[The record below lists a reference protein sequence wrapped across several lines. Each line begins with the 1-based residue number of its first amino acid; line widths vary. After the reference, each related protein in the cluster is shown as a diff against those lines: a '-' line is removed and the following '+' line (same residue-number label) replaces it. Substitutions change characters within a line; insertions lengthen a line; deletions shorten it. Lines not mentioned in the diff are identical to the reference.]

1 MKNNNIFK
9 ILILCLITGLLDACS
24 SNSTTDREQEVFNK
38 LESLESALDQTTEEL
53 DAEIEDMN
61 HDVDSLLEGI

>member
-1 MKNNNIFK
+1 
-9 ILILCLITGLLDACS
+9 LITGLLDACS

-61 HDVDSLLEGI
+61 HDVDSLLEDI

>member
-1 MKNNNIFK
+1 M
-9 ILILCLITGLLDACS
+9 ITGLLDACS

-61 HDVDSLLEGI
+61 HDVDSLLEDI